1 MSVFDNDWFSTFGE
15 GIIWVLLTSA
25 IITGMVFLTTLEPP
39 CKPVTDNTVREKL
52 FFRCLSQLPK
62 GPQSVHYNDWAE
74 VVEECGTQARY
85 MATKII
91 CNGEK

>member
-25 IITGMVFLTTLEPP
+25 IITGMVFLTTLEPR

-52 FFRCLSQLPK
+52 FFSCLSQLPK

-74 VVEECGTQARY
+74 VVEECGTQARQ
-85 MATKII
+85 MATTTL
-91 CNGEK
+91 CRGEK

>member
-1 MSVFDNDWFSTFGE
+1 MSIFDDDWFFGFIE
-15 GIIWVLLTSA
+15 GIILVLLVGA

-74 VVEECGTQARY
+74 VVEECGTQARQ
-85 MATKII
+85 MATGSI
-91 CNGEK
+91 CKGEK